1 MPIKKKPGPL
11 VENFA
16 ESGAACLVTMVQGN
30 LLLVGLTHWI
40 TATQTGLIAGVA
52 ATTAIALAKTS
63 NRILVA
69 LILGAV
75 TAVVDYFVHP
85 GMLGE
90 HHVTE
95 AIITGLGAAAL
106 SYGIGSLI
114 AWFRLRRE
122 TVEP

>member
-1 MPIKKKPGPL
+1 ML
-11 VENFA
+11 N
-16 ESGAACLVTMVQGN
+16 S
-30 LLLVGLTHWI
+30 W
-40 TATQTGLIAGVA
+40 LI
-52 ATTAIALAKTS
+52 
-63 NRILVA
+63 
-69 LILGAV
+69 GAV

-106 SYGIGSLI
+106 SYGMGSLI